1 MPDLQAI
8 EETVESALAQD
19 AFELVDMNYV
29 QEGGRWILRFFVDK
43 HGGINLDD
51 CQRVS
56 EKIGSILDAAEM
68 MTHSYSLEVSSPGLD
83 RILKKEKDFER
94 FSGHRVKVRLKKAQ
108 NGRRKFQGYLRGT
121 EDDSLVLE
129 SGDSTI
135 RLRLASIEEARL
147 DPELK
152 V

>member
-1 MPDLQAI
+1 MPDLQTI
-8 EETVESALAQD
+8 EKTIENALIQD
-19 AFELVDMNYV
+19 AYELVDMIYV

-56 EKIGSILDAAEM
+56 EKIGSILDAGEM
-68 MTHSYSLEVSSPGLD
+68 MTHEYHLEVSSPGID
-83 RILKKEKDFER
+83 RVLKKVKDFER
-94 FSGHRVKVRLKKAQ
+94 FSGHRVKVRLKKAKE
-108 NGRRKFQGYLRGT
+108 GRRKFQGFLRGV
-121 EDDSLVLE
+121 EGDALVIE

-135 RLRLASIEEARL
+135 RLSLAMIEEARL
-147 DPELK
+147 DPEIK